1 MELRFTPSLASIEA
15 AAWDALAGNQPF
27 VRHAFLL
34 ALEESGCLGE
44 GSGWQPLHATLWQGT
59 RLLAAMPLYLKAHS
73 WGEYVF
79 DWAWAN
85 ASERAGWPYYPKLL
99 AAIPFTPVP
108 GLRLLAVD
116 EVARQALLAGVLKWA
131 EAQQLSGLHCL
142 FPDALSAKCLQ
153 SQGLLRRTGV
163 QFHWFNRGYA
173 DYSAFLASLN
183 HDKRKKLKQERKRV
197 AASGVQIVRKSGS
210 DLSPADWHFFYR
222 CYANTYRLHRAT
234 PYLNERFFQRLGALF
249 AEQCLLVIA
258 YQDGEPLA
266 AALNLF
272 DSERLYGRYWGA
284 LQHVPNLHF
293 ELCYHQGIEF
303 AIERG
308 LLVFEGGA
316 QGEHKLARGYVPAAT
331 YSLHYIADPALR
343 AGVARFLEHERCEVA
358 AEAEA
363 LGQFAP
369 FRKTPS
375 GSV

>member
-15 AAWDALAGNQPF
+15 DAWDALAGNQPF

-116 EVARQALLAGVLKWA
+116 EVARQALLAGVLEWA
-131 EAQQLSGLHCL
+131 EVQQLSGLHCL

-173 DYSAFLASLN
+173 DYPAFLASLN

-197 AASGVQIVRKSGS
+197 AASGVQIVRKSGAA
-210 DLSPADWHFFYR
+210 LSPADWQFFYR
-222 CYANTYRLHRAT
+222 CYANTYRQHRAT
-234 PYLNERFFQRLGALF
+234 PYLNERFFQHLGELF

-316 QGEHKLARGYVPAAT
+316 QGEHKLARGFEAVETSSWHWLAQMGLRDAVAHF
-331 YSLHYIADPALR
+331 LQQEGQGLAHYLSELD
-343 AGVARFLEHERCEVA
+343 ER
-358 AEAEA
+358 
-363 LGQFAP
+363 AP
-369 FRKTPS
+369 FRQDES
-375 GSV
+375 A

>member
-1 MELRFTPSLASIEA
+1 MELRFTPGLTSIEA
-15 AAWDALAGNQPF
+15 DAWDALAGNQPF

-116 EVARQALLAGVLKWA
+116 EATRRALLAGVLEWA

-173 DYSAFLASLN
+173 DYPAFLASLN

-197 AASGVQIVRKSGS
+197 VASGVQIVRKSGG

-222 CYANTYRLHRAT
+222 CYANTYRQHRAT

-316 QGEHKLARGYVPAAT
+316 QGEHKLARGFEAVETSSWHWLAQAGLRDAVAHF
-331 YSLHYIADPALR
+331 LHQEGQGLAHYLSELD
-343 AGVARFLEHERCEVA
+343 ER
-358 AEAEA
+358 
-363 LGQFAP
+363 AP
-369 FRKTPS
+369 FRQDES
-375 GSV
+375 A